1 MPTINMPKT
10 PNPKP
15 QTPNPQPQTPNPTDA
30 LARTFLEARAA
41 RLKLRLQEADDAY
54 VVHP

>member
-10 PNPKP
+10 PIPKP
-15 QTPNPQPQTPNPTDA
+15 QTPNPKPQTPHPTDA